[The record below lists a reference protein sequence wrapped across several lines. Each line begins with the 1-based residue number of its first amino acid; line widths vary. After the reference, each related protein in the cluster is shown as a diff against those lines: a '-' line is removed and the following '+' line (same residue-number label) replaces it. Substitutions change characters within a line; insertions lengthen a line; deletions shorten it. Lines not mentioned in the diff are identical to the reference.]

1 MNDLPSWLKVKAPSP
16 CAVEGIRIVRDILAR
31 HRLTTVC
38 QGARCPNVVEC
49 WGAHTATFMLLGKVC
64 TRACRF
70 CAVPT
75 GDPGGVVDQDEPTR
89 LAAAVAELSLSY
101 VVLTS
106 VDRDDLKDGGAS
118 LFAKTVSKI
127 KEHSPTVRVEALVP
141 DFSGKEEALAAVA
154 AAGADVIGHNLETVR
169 RLTPH
174 LRDRRASYDLS
185 LKVLNRFRVLAP
197 RTITK
202 SSLILGMGE
211 QYEEILT
218 ALRDLHDVGVKAVTL
233 GQYLQ
238 PIKGAAPVARYLP
251 PEEFDELGENAR
263 ELGFRSV
270 IAGPLVRSSYHAA
283 KLFTECFV

>member
-16 CAVEGIRIVRDILAR
+16 QAVEGIRIVRDILAR

-75 GDPGGVVDQDEPTR
+75 GDPGGVVDQDGPTR

-118 LFAKTVSKI
+118 LFAKAIEKI
-127 KEHSPTVRVEALVP
+127 KERSPAVKVEALVP

-174 LRDRRASYDLS
+174 LRDRRAGYDLS

-211 QYEEILT
+211 QHEEILT
-218 ALRDLHDVGVKAVTL
+218 ALRDLHDVGVKAITL

-283 KLFTECFV
+283 KLFTECFG

>member
-1 MNDLPSWLKVKAPSP
+1 
-16 CAVEGIRIVRDILAR
+16 
-31 HRLTTVC
+31 
-38 QGARCPNVVEC
+38 
-49 WGAHTATFMLLGKVC
+49 
-64 TRACRF
+64 
-70 CAVPT
+70 VPT
-75 GDPGGVVDQDEPTR
+75 
-89 LAAAVAELSLSY
+89 
-101 VVLTS
+101 
-106 VDRDDLKDGGAS
+106 
-118 LFAKTVSKI
+118 I

-169 RLTPH
+169 RLTPQ

-185 LKVLNRFRVLAP
+185 LKVLNRFRVLTP

-211 QYEEILT
+211 QHEEILT
-218 ALRDLHDVGVKAVTL
+218 ALRDLHNVGVKAITL

>member
-38 QGARCPNVVEC
+38 QGALCPNVVEC

-118 LFAKTVSKI
+118 LFAKTVAKI

-169 RLTPH
+169 RLTPQ

>member
-16 CAVEGIRIVRDILAR
+16 QAVEGIRIVRDILAR

-154 AAGADVIGHNLETVR
+154 AAGADVIDHNLETVR
-169 RLTPH
+169 RLTPQ

-211 QYEEILT
+211 QYEEILA
-218 ALRDLHDVGVKAVTL
+218 ALRDLHDVGVKAITL

-238 PIKGAAPVARYLP
+238 PIKGAAPVARYLS

>member
-1 MNDLPSWLKVKAPSP
+1 MNALPSWLKVKAPSP
-16 CAVEGIRIVRDILAR
+16 QAVEGIRIVRDILTR

-38 QGARCPNVVEC
+38 QGALCPNVAEC
-49 WGAHTATFMLLGKVC
+49 WGAHTATFMLLGDVC

-75 GDPGGVVDQDEPTR
+75 GNPGGMVNQDEPTR

-118 LFAKTVSKI
+118 LFAEAIEKI
-127 KEHSPTVRVEALVP
+127 KERSPAVKVEALVP
-141 DFSGKEEALAAVA
+141 DFSGKEEALTAVA

-169 RLTPH
+169 RLTPQ
-174 LRDRRASYDLS
+174 LRDRRAGYDLS
-185 LKVLNRFRVLAP
+185 LEVLNRFRVLAP

-211 QYEEILT
+211 QHEEILT

-238 PIKGAAPVARYLP
+238 PTKRAAPVARYLLP
-251 PEEFDELGENAR
+251 KEFDELAGAAKEI
-263 ELGFRSV
+263 GFRSV

-283 KLFTECFV
+283 KLFAECSG